1 MGKEYDRRG
10 RSGAEIERR
19 LKEGRGSRG
28 GAPIWVAHGEG
39 FGLMPSLCTCGTAGD
54 GPAKTSSDEC
64 PSHGPRR
71 RLKKLMDSRERAT
84 LKVPFMNKRLRES
97 KRWGPREGPDS
108 QPYRQA
114 LASGPFA
121 PAYEGQ
127 RGLPHVTDDQADG
140 DPDGYAVFGRFPK
153 GFLRYILRLRLLG
166 DVRRDEVL
174 HVCSG
179 TLTERWTVDVRA
191 EARPRVQADGKH
203 LPFRDASFKAVLMD
217 PPYSDAYAR
226 NLYGV
231 ENPRPSWLLREAARV
246 VQPGGR
252 VGLVHVALPFAPP
265 GCELVRVVP
274 VSTGLGF
281 RIRALTIFQ
290 RDGDARQGDLI

>member
-1 MGKEYDRRG
+1 MVWGRTSDGDDHRHRSDALSGVLGQTGRRAAAAG
-10 RSGAEIERR
+10 RG
-19 LKEGRGSRG
+19 GSRG

-39 FGLMPSLCTCGTAGD
+39 FGLMPRSERNAAWRTRD
-54 GPAKTSSDEC
+54 GQ
-64 PSHGPRR
+64 PRR
-71 RLKKLMDSRERAT
+71 TTPVGEDRPPDFGRPA
-84 LKVPFMNKRLRES
+84 
-97 KRWGPREGPDS
+97 RWAPRKGPDS
-108 QPYRQA
+108 PPYRQA
-114 LASGPFA
+114 LAGGHDRAFSQGPFA
-121 PAYEGQ
+121 PAYEGP

-179 TLTERWTVDVRA
+179 TLTEAWTVDVRA

-252 VGLVHVALPFAPP
+252 VGLLHVAVPFAPP
-265 GCELVRVVP
+265 GCDLVRVVP
-274 VSTGLGF
+274 VSTGVGF
-281 RIRALTIFQ
+281 RIRALTIYEREQ
-290 RDGDARQGDLI
+290 QSLPL